1 MSAPQNIQLGAVRCV
16 RAQVLFQWTGAWVAH
31 VDVDPDGV
39 VTASSVPSGAQTLTI
54 GQSVTLQGTVN
65 AEQAARWVAGVQ
77 LELVAGGGGWASV
90 VPAQDFQSPGGVS
103 AVSVENA
110 TASLIGEKVND
121 PQPVSLGLRW
131 ERLNGPASRIFRN
144 PDRSWYVDPSGI
156 TQVGT
161 WPTAQP
167 DPSVEV
173 LSYDPIRQIAVCSAD
188 ALILPGTVLTDTSS
202 TPRWDG
208 PLTVRD
214 VEMTW
219 DAKGTRATCWFSTVA
234 APRVA
239 GVLQQMV
246 QELAGVASLKR
257 WVYTVVSV
265 SGTGLATTLNL
276 QATANPDGSASDAP
290 PLANCPMW
298 PGLAGLSCSPALS
311 SHVAVVFLS
320 PGWSDPVVVHFDNT
334 LPTMAALDATGTVN
348 VAASAA
354 LMSLLS
360 GAAGQGI
367 ARQGDTVIIPLA
379 GPFPFSGTMTPPGSA
394 IVGAITFTG
403 ALVGQISTG
412 SAKGTCG

>member
-1 MSAPQNIQLGAVRCV
+1 VSAPQNIQLGAVRCV

-54 GQSVTLQGTVN
+54 GQSITLQGTVN
-65 AEQAARWVAGVQ
+65 AAQAARWVAGVQ
-77 LELVAGGGGWASV
+77 LELLAGGGGWSSI
-90 VPAQDFQSPGGVS
+90 VPAQDFQSSGGVS

-110 TASLIGEKVND
+110 TAALIGEKVND
-121 PQPVSLGLRW
+121 PQPISLGLRW

-144 PDRSWYVDPSGI
+144 PDRSWYIDTSGI
-156 TQVGT
+156 TQVGS
-161 WPTAQP
+161 WPTATP

-173 LSYDPIRQIAVCSAD
+173 LSYDPIRQAAVCSAD

-246 QELAGVASLKR
+246 QEFAGVASLKR
-257 WVYTVVSV
+257 WIYTVVSV
-265 SGTGLATTLNL
+265 SGSGLAATLNL
-276 QATANPDGSASDAP
+276 QATANPDGSASEAP

-334 LPTMAALDATGTVN
+334 LPTAAGIDATGTVS
-348 VAASAA
+348 VGVSAT
-354 LMSLLS
+354 SVPI
-360 GAAGQGI
+360 AGGGPPA
-367 ARQGDTVIIPLA
+367 ARQGDTVTVLFPGLIPI
-379 GPFPFSGTMTPPGSA
+379 TGSIGGVPLVGGLIA
-394 IVGAITFTG
+394 IVSPAI
-403 ALVGQISTG
+403 GQISTG
-412 SAKGTCG
+412 SGKAQIGG